1 MQRKCNEK
9 NDWPNGFY
17 RLRWSSSMPMYGSL
31 CRGLFRTSKNPYA
44 CFSRSGSYDKK
55 THWPKLGREG
65 CANEDVSRASCHQC
79 LWAVRPKSF
88 IKWRQCFTPLVS
100 CLSTLSAI
108 AWENRWRRF
117 ASSRFFSATANSH
130 LQYTRWNSVD
140 VYVYVYIYL
149 YIYTYIY
156 YIYLERS
163 WDVLTDAY
171 YSNLNQHPNWSHQ
184 LRPWHIRIGDYVQVG
199 PLQGPTESYVSDRK
213 GALNIKILWITLN
226 SLTKPDSMFSIE
238 KLWMKSRII

>member
-79 LWAVRPKSF
+79 LWTVRPKSF

-140 VYVYVYIYL
+140 VYVYVYIYIYL
-149 YIYTYIY
+149 YIYIYTYIY
-156 YIYLERS
+156 IS
-163 WDVLTDAY
+163 WKVLGCPDGCLLFKSQSTSKLVSPTSSMA
-171 YSNLNQHPNWSHQ
+171 HSHWR
-184 LRPWHIRIGDYVQVG
+184 LRPSGTSPGAHGVLRVG
-199 PLQGPTESYVSDRK
+199 
-213 GALNIKILWITLN
+213 
-226 SLTKPDSMFSIE
+226 
-238 KLWMKSRII
+238 

>member
-1 MQRKCNEK
+1 MLVDSEAKEFHKMAPVLHSACLLPFNPLCDCLRKQVTKICIITFLLSNRQLAPTVHKVEQ
-9 NDWPNGFY
+9 
-17 RLRWSSSMPMYGSL
+17 
-31 CRGLFRTSKNPYA
+31 C
-44 CFSRSGSYDKK
+44 
-55 THWPKLGREG
+55 G
-65 CANEDVSRASCHQC
+65 CVCIC
-79 LWAVRPKSF
+79 
-88 IKWRQCFTPLVS
+88 I
-100 CLSTLSAI
+100 
-108 AWENRWRRF
+108 
-117 ASSRFFSATANSH
+117 
-130 LQYTRWNSVD
+130 
-140 VYVYVYIYL
+140 YIYIYI
-149 YIYTYIY
+149 YIYTYI

>member
-1 MQRKCNEK
+1 MSLAFQPSLRLLEK
-9 NDWPNGFY
+9 TGDED
-17 RLRWSSSMPMYGSL
+17 LHHHVSSQQPPTRTYSTQGGTVWMCMYM
-31 CRGLFRTSKNPYA
+31 
-44 CFSRSGSYDKK
+44 
-55 THWPKLGREG
+55 
-65 CANEDVSRASCHQC
+65 
-79 LWAVRPKSF
+79 
-88 IKWRQCFTPLVS
+88 
-100 CLSTLSAI
+100 
-108 AWENRWRRF
+108 
-117 ASSRFFSATANSH
+117 
-130 LQYTRWNSVD
+130 
-140 VYVYVYIYL
+140 YIYISI
-149 YIYTYIY
+149 YIYTYI

-238 KLWMKSRII
+238 KL